1 MKAADIM
8 DAPGPSVSPETA
20 VVEAVRKMLE
30 HKVSGLPVV
39 DEEGRLVGM
48 ITEGDLLRRSELGTE
63 RKITGFAAVQAGAQ
77 KLAEEFVRA
86 HAQKIGDVMTREPVS
101 VDEETAIAAIVALIE
116 DRHLHLIPVVRK
128 GALIGMIGRPCL
140 LRALIQRAEAQAD
153 TPTDDESIRTALI
166 AVYDREAWAPLSQ
179 VDVIVRNGNVELR
192 GNVTDP
198 TKRKALVVAA
208 QAIAGVK
215 SVTDHLSP
223 KSRGNTKTRD
233 SDGE

>member
-1 MKAADIM
+1 MKATDIM
-8 DAPGPSVSPETA
+8 DAPGPSVSPDTPI
-20 VVEAVRKMLE
+20 VEAVRKMLE

-63 RKITGFAAVQAGAQ
+63 RKLTGFAAVQAGAQ

-86 HAQKIGDVMTREPVS
+86 HAQTIGDVMTREPVAIE
-101 VDEETAIAAIVALIE
+101 EETAIAAVVALIE
-116 DRHLHLIPVVRK
+116 EKHLHLIPVVRR
-128 GALIGMIGRPCL
+128 GSLIGMIGRPCL
-140 LRALIQRAEAQAD
+140 LRALIERAEAQVEK
-153 TPTDDESIRTALI
+153 PTDDESIRTALL
-166 AVYDREAWAPLSQ
+166 ALYDREAWAPLSQ

-215 SVTDHLSP
+215 SVKDHLSP
-223 KSRGNTKTRD
+223 QSRGKAKA
-233 SDGE
+233 

>member
-1 MKAADIM
+1 MKATDIM
-8 DAPGPSVSPETA
+8 DAPGPTVSPETP

-30 HKVSGLPVV
+30 YKVSGLPVV
-39 DEEGRLVGM
+39 DDAGQLVGM

-86 HAQKIGDVMTREPVS
+86 NAQRIGDVMTKGPIA
-101 VDEETAIAAIVALIE
+101 VDEEATLTAIVALIE
-116 DRHLHLIPVVRK
+116 DKHLHLIPVVRQ
-128 GALIGMIGRPCL
+128 GRLVGMIGRPCL
-140 LRALIQRAEAQAD
+140 LRALIQRTEAQMD
-153 TPTDDESIRTALI
+153 KPSDDESIRNQLI

-179 VDVIVRNGNVELR
+179 VDVVVRNGNVELR

-215 SVTDHLSP
+215 SVRDHLSP
-223 KSRGNTKTRD
+223 RAD
-233 SDGE
+233 SNSKA

>member
-8 DAPGPSVSPETA
+8 DAPGPSVSPETS
-20 VVEAVRKMLE
+20 VVDAVRKMLE

-39 DEEGRLVGM
+39 DEEARLVGM

-63 RKITGFAAVQAGAQ
+63 RKVTGFAAVQAGAH
-77 KLAEEFVRA
+77 KLAEDFVRA
-86 HAQKIGDVMTREPVS
+86 HAQTIGDVMTKGPVAI
-101 VDEETAIAAIVALIE
+101 DEETAIAAIVSLIE
-116 DRHLHLIPVVRK
+116 DKHLHLIPVVRK

-140 LRALIQRAEAQAD
+140 LRALIQRAEAQVDKPA
-153 TPTDDESIRTALI
+153 DDESIRNQLI

-208 QAIAGVK
+208 EAIGGVK
-215 SVTDHLSP
+215 SVKDRLSP
-223 KSRGNTKTRD
+223 KPGGKTKV
-233 SDGE
+233 

>member
-8 DAPGPSVSPETA
+8 DAPGPSVSPETH

-63 RKITGFAAVQAGAQ
+63 RKVTGFAAVQAGAQ

-86 HAQKIGDVMTREPVS
+86 HAQTIGDIMTKEPMS
-101 VDEETAIAAIVALIE
+101 VDEETRITAIVTLIE
-116 DRHLHLIPVVRK
+116 ERHVHLIPVVRN

-140 LRALIQRAEAQAD
+140 LRALIEAAEAQVEK
-153 TPTDDESIRTALI
+153 PTDDESIRTALL
-166 AVYDREAWAPLSQ
+166 ALYDRESWAPLSQ
-179 VDVIVRNGNVELR
+179 VDVIVRDGNVELR
-192 GNVTDP
+192 GNVLDP

-208 QAIAGVK
+208 QAIPGVK
-215 SVTDHLSP
+215 SVKDHL
-223 KSRGNTKTRD
+223 GQKTR
-233 SDGE
+233 GKAKA

>member
-8 DAPGPSVSPETA
+8 DAPGPSVTPETP

-48 ITEGDLLRRSELGTE
+48 ITEGDLIRRSELGTE
-63 RKITGFAAVQAGAQ
+63 RKITGFAAVQAGTQ

-86 HAQKIGDVMTREPVS
+86 HAQKIGDVMTRDPMS
-101 VDEETAIAAIVALIE
+101 VDEETRIAAIVSLIE
-116 DRHLHLIPVVRK
+116 DRHVHLIPVVRK

-140 LRALIQRAEAQAD
+140 LRALIEASEAQVEK
-153 TPTDDESIRTALI
+153 PKDDESIRNALI
-166 AVYDREAWAPLSQ
+166 AVYDREVWAPLSQ
-179 VDVIVRNGNVELR
+179 VDVIVRNGIVELS

-208 QAIAGVK
+208 QAIPGVK
-215 SVTDHLSP
+215 AVKDHLAP
-223 KSRGNTKTRD
+223 KSRGKAKA
-233 SDGE
+233 

>member
-20 VVEAVRKMLE
+20 VVEAVRLMLA

-39 DEEGRLVGM
+39 DAAGLLVGM

-86 HAQKIGDVMTREPVS
+86 HAQTIGDVMTKGPVAI
-101 VDEETAIAAIVALIE
+101 DEETAIAAIVSLIE
-116 DRHLHLIPVVRK
+116 DKHLHLIPVVRQ
-128 GALIGMIGRPCL
+128 GRLIGMIGRPCL
-140 LRALIQRAEAQAD
+140 LRALIERADAQIEE
-153 TPTDDESIRTALI
+153 PTDDESIRNQLI

-208 QAIAGVK
+208 QAIPGVK
-215 SVTDHLSP
+215 SVSDHLAP
-223 KSRGNTKTRD
+223 KSVGKAKA
-233 SDGE
+233 

>member
-1 MKAADIM
+1 MRAADIM
-8 DAPGPSVSPETA
+8 DAPGPSVTPETP

-39 DEEGRLVGM
+39 DEDGRLVGM

-63 RKITGFAAVQAGAQ
+63 RKLTGFAAIKAGTQ

-86 HAQKIGDVMTREPVS
+86 HAQKVGDVMTKGPMA
-101 VDEETAIAAIVALIE
+101 VDEEARIAAIVSLIE
-116 DRHLHLIPVVRK
+116 ERHVHLIPVVRN

-140 LRALIQRAEAQAD
+140 LRALIEASEAQVEK
-153 TPTDDESIRTALI
+153 PTDDESIRNALI
-166 AVYDREAWAPLSQ
+166 ALYDRESWAPLSQ
-179 VDVIVRNGNVELR
+179 VDVIVRDGNVELR

-208 QAIAGVK
+208 QAIPGVK
-215 SVTDHLSP
+215 SVTDQMAP
-223 KSRGNTKTRD
+223 KTR
-233 SDGE
+233 GKTKA

>member
-8 DAPGPSVSPETA
+8 DAPGPSVTPETP

-30 HKVSGLPVV
+30 HKVSGLPVI

-63 RKITGFAAVQAGAQ
+63 RKLTGFAAVQAGAQ

-86 HAQKIGDVMTREPVS
+86 HAQTIGDVMTKEPMS
-101 VDEETAIAAIVALIE
+101 VDEDTRIAAIVTLIE
-116 DRHLHLIPVVRK
+116 ERHVHLIPVVR
-128 GALIGMIGRPCL
+128 GGSLIGMIGRPCL
-140 LRALIQRAEAQAD
+140 LRALIQRAEEQVEK
-153 TPTDDESIRTALI
+153 PGDDESIRTALL
-166 AVYDREAWAPLSQ
+166 ALYDREAWAPLSQ

-208 QAIAGVK
+208 QAIPGVK
-215 SVTDHLSP
+215 AVTDHLAP
-223 KSRGNTKTRD
+223 KSRGKAKA
-233 SDGE
+233 